1 MSTNCKWF
9 LDNQSSFKPQP
20 TKGDTMSTIKTISNY
35 YLVTRP
41 DGSTIK
47 CHNLATAKWY
57 VRNPE
62 AK

>member
-1 MSTNCKWF
+1 MT
-9 LDNQSSFKPQP
+9 SS
-20 TKGDTMSTIKTISNY
+20 IKTLTNY
-35 YLVTRP
+35 YLVIRP
-41 DGSTIK
+41 DGTSIK

>member
-1 MSTNCKWF
+1 MIKYPPSY
-9 LDNQSSFKPQP
+9 LLP
-20 TKGDTMSTIKTISNY
+20 TPSIGDAMSTITEHTNH

-41 DGSTIK
+41 DGTTIK
-47 CHNLATAKWY
+47 CHNLATARWY